1 MKDEDGEDEEEMKE
15 DVRET
20 ESVFSYQSGVT
31 GISAVTYATDQL
43 GITVLFIIITNSYHL

>member
-1 MKDEDGEDEEEMKE
+1 LKDEDGEDEEEMKE
-15 DVRET
+15 DVHET

-43 GITVLFIIITNSYHL
+43 GITVLYIIITNSYHL

>member
-1 MKDEDGEDEEEMKE
+1 LKDEDGEDEEEMKE

-43 GITVLFIIITNSYHL
+43 GITVLYIIITNSYHL

>member
-1 MKDEDGEDEEEMKE
+1 LKDEDGEDEEEMKE